1 MGRLVEAKI
10 QRPDPGPAGG
20 VCHAGHHHFRPPVL
34 GEVGGGVGLPVQR
47 SNLRAD
53 GLTGTGVRSASPDAR
68 ILGGAITGGTTGI
81 DVAAA
86 TSISGTSIR
95 LTDHGIRAQ
104 STGLVHADDVDV
116 NAVSVGI
123 DTGEASPFLLTRSHV
138 HALEAVRGTLTAEGT
153 NDLSLPPLN
162 LLGAI
167 GIPLVLLA
175 VTLQAVAALRGRR
188 FGGDARRT
196 PPALPAAAAQAS
208 PATAPVRGAPDA
220 SASAA

>member
-1 MGRLVEAKI
+1 MTVSGGQDGVVAA
-10 QRPDPGPAGG
+10 AGTRR
-20 VCHAGHHHFRPPVL
+20 VV
-34 GEVGGGVGLPVQR
+34 VQD
-47 SNLRAD
+47 LRAE
-53 GLTGTGVRSASPDAR
+53 GLTGTAIRSASPDAR
-68 ILGGAITGGTTGI
+68 ILGGNIAGGSTGI
-81 DVAAA
+81 DVAAP
-86 TSISGTSIR
+86 TSISGTAIS
-95 LTDHGIRAQ
+95 LTEQGIRAQ
-104 STGLVHADDVDV
+104 STGLVHADAIDVD
-116 NAVSVGI
+116 AVSVGI
-123 DTGEASPFLLTRSHV
+123 DTGETSPFLLTRSRV

-196 PPALPAAAAQAS
+196 PPALPASATEAD
-208 PATAPVRGAPDA
+208 PVTAPVRGAPDA